1 MPDISKCLDELII
14 LAEKQGYLTF
24 DDILNASDA
33 FSLSVTGVDFLSEA
47 IQLRGIIVYETAPN
61 NRQESDDEE
70 FLDYSRTDYNVI
82 FEEVLDLAPQLKTL
96 LEEIKGFPTP
106 QYGEINILAMQIAEG
121 NRFARERLIS
131 LYMRNVVKIALSMAK
146 QNELDIEDAISSGFV
161 GLLNAVD
168 KFDPSGFSA
177 FHSYASM
184 WITQGIQ
191 RDCNPKWM
199 DYYFPAHYKDR
210 MYKAFQKYEQY
221 TTGEE
226 IGSSE
231 YSKLVHE
238 IADELEM
245 DTNIVFRVLKSAIT
259 QKYGKLCFEDY
270 IERDIDDADDIPE
283 ELIQVEDTALEILMQ
298 KDLSR
303 TIKEVLSSLSDREAQ
318 VIRMRNGIGYDRAM
332 TLEEIGSLMNVTR
345 ERIRQIETKAMRKL
359 THPSRKRMLEGFL

>member
-1 MPDISKCLDELII
+1 MKEEARAGKKKKIRSTAMAFLVFISE
-14 LAEKQGYLTF
+14 T
-24 DDILNASDA
+24 S
-33 FSLSVTGVDFLSEA
+33 
-47 IQLRGIIVYETAPN
+47 GI
-61 NRQESDDEE
+61 R
-70 FLDYSRTDYNVI
+70 
-82 FEEVLDLAPQLKTL
+82 
-96 LEEIKGFPTP
+96 
-106 QYGEINILAMQIAEG
+106 MQIAEG

-199 DYYFPAHYKDR
+199 DYYFPAHYKDQ

-245 DTNIVFRVLKSAIT
+245 DPNIVFRVLKSAIT

-283 ELIQVEDTALEILMQ
+283 ELIQVEDAILDKFG
-298 KDLSR
+298 KDVTTYAYDMENFRVETDVVPGTVFYSWVFGFGGKVV
-303 TIKEVLSSLSDREAQ
+303 INGPAEVKEQYKELVLKA
-318 VIRMRNGIGYDRAM
+318 A
-332 TLEEIGSLMNVTR
+332 
-345 ERIRQIETKAMRKL
+345 ERL
-359 THPSRKRMLEGFL
+359 